1 MSLWFRQEAQALLC
15 VSARRANLHVDAFFV
30 EESAGSM
37 AESLFTSAWDSFASA
52 DGKQGGQEGTWSV
65 DIDIPPSF
73 VMASGTLSM
82 YQQHSANAYAYVG
95 VHSYIASNELHMSQ
109 GYNGVCGAIAQPN
122 VSRVTFTHGLGCG
135 DGWGVLASFVLHAFI
150 WD

>member
-1 MSLWFRQEAQALLC
+1 
-15 VSARRANLHVDAFFV
+15 
-30 EESAGSM
+30 M
-37 AESLFTSAWDSFASA
+37 AESLFTSAWDSFASN
-52 DGKQGGQEGTWSV
+52 GQEGTWSV

-73 VMASGTLSM
+73 VMAGANLSM
-82 YQQHSANAYAYVG
+82 YQQHSANAYAYCG
-95 VHSYIASNELHMSQ
+95 VHSYVANNELVTSQ
-109 GYNGVCGAIAQPN
+109 GYNSVCGAIAQPN